1 MKFFEINQHP
11 GNAEKINKNV
21 YFKSYFHYFNAG
33 GVGGVAGGA
42 ESGDI

>member
-1 MKFFEINQHP
+1 MNFFEIHQHP
-11 GNAEKINKNV
+11 GNAWNINENV
-21 YFKSYFHYFNAG
+21 SFKSYLHCFNTG

>member
-1 MKFFEINQHP
+1 MNFFEIHQHP
-11 GNAEKINKNV
+11 GNAWNINENV
-21 YFKSYFHYFNAG
+21 SFKSYLHCFNAG